1 MLPSGTALEH
11 PFRID
16 NLYVGIPG
24 CALYFCG
31 LAVRIG
37 DDVCGAAGY
46 VQRYFSAEGGDP
58 EGEIG
63 SEMGQLCSRGFEVG
77 NLR

>member
-1 MLPSGTALEH
+1 M
-11 PFRID
+11 
-16 NLYVGIPG
+16 
-24 CALYFCG
+24 LYFCG
-31 LAVRIG
+31 FAVRIG